1 VEPVSKVSK
10 VEPVPK
16 VSKVVPVSKVSK
28 VEPVSQASGLKAMEV
43 TSPSKEPTKKPSA
56 LRRWTRRILILAFA
70 TGLICFSTG
79 TLELSKIRNSVIFS
93 DIRTWFTVGQ
103 HKADAKV
110 SLIST
115 ALAVL
120 WVKINGFAASKGLVS
135 SKLSRKLIH
144 CSTAPIFMMLW
155 PFYSTDKQA
164 CLIAAL
170 VPALNILKLYWS
182 SLSKKGESSMA
193 EAVSRSGD
201 PKEVLG
207 GPLLYTYVVAVCTV
221 LGFRSTPAVVA
232 MSQMAVGDGL
242 ADIVGRRFG
251 KTKWC
256 WNKNKSLVGSFAF
269 TIGASLSTM
278 GLLRWLGLVGVISTN
293 LVATIALISTVC
305 ALVESLPSC
314 GVIDDNLSVPIVG
327 AALAHFLWQ
336 VPLTGI

>member
-1 VEPVSKVSK
+1 
-10 VEPVPK
+10 
-16 VSKVVPVSKVSK
+16 
-28 VEPVSQASGLKAMEV
+28 
-43 TSPSKEPTKKPSA
+43 
-56 LRRWTRRILILAFA
+56 
-70 TGLICFSTG
+70 
-79 TLELSKIRNSVIFS
+79 
-93 DIRTWFTVGQ
+93 
-103 HKADAKV
+103 
-110 SLIST
+110 
-115 ALAVL
+115 
-120 WVKINGFAASKGLVS
+120 
-135 SKLSRKLIH
+135 
-144 CSTAPIFMMLW
+144 
-155 PFYSTDKQA
+155 
-164 CLIAAL
+164 
-170 VPALNILKLYWS
+170 
-182 SLSKKGESSMA
+182 MA

-242 ADIVGRRFG
+242 SDIVGRRFG